1 VVLHVA
7 VVDDHDP
14 TRRSVPE
21 LLRDDPRLRIL
32 PPVGTVAGLA
42 RLRHDVR
49 LLDPANVGP
58 VDEIRALL
66 ADAVPTVVQTA
77 GADPRAQVA
86 VWVNGAN
93 DVVAKNLGRWP
104 LADTL
109 CEAVNRPYRVGP
121 TLARA
126 ILAVLD
132 QHGVPASDPLR
143 DLLVLLRHG
152 RRLTAAL
159 QITGLT
165 YDRYEHELRDLRAA
179 LSRAGHGELP
189 QDMGMTEQE
198 RHALR
203 LCAEGWT
210 DAEIRDRLG
219 ITAEALEQLFERAL
233 VGRMR
238 LPNAGPHVRLLVG
251 LLVSGLH
258 RRPDLLRERIDE
270 LRATG

>member
-1 VVLHVA
+1 MVLHVA
-7 VVDDHDP
+7 VIDDHDP
-14 TRRSVPE
+14 TCRGVTE

-32 PPVGTVAGLA
+32 TPVGTVAGLT

-66 ADAVPTVVQTA
+66 ADPVPTVVHTA

-93 DVVAKNLGRWP
+93 DVVTKGLGRWP

-109 CEAVNRPYRVGP
+109 CEAVNRPFRVGP
-121 TLARA
+121 TLAQA
-126 ILAVLD
+126 IVAALD
-132 QHGVPASDPLR
+132 QHGIPASPALR

-165 YDRYEHELRDLRAA
+165 YERYEHELRELRAA
-179 LSRAGHGELP
+179 LSRLGHGELP
-189 QDMGMTEQE
+189 EDMGMTEPE

-203 LCAEGWT
+203 LCAEGRT
-210 DAEIRDRLG
+210 DAEIQDRLG
-219 ITAEALEQLFERAL
+219 LPAEELDQLFERAL

-238 LPNAGPHVRLLVG
+238 LPDSGPHVRLLVG

-270 LRATG
+270 LRRP